1 MLNAKSVQTFGSDM
15 SWAIGRE
22 LEACSSTWRQFDV
35 QLQRYYRCRAIFIAK
50 RHSSPPFFLPS
61 LFSLFPNLHEKF
73 IRRFV
78 CRPTLAKPSI
88 HATLSTSRNILI
100 AAAAFQFASPP
111 PMSRARW
118 MRNDRVAY
126 QFLMDILVRL
136 RWRAR

>member
-1 MLNAKSVQTFGSDM
+1 MSSDFYREKTF
-15 SWAIGRE
+15 
-22 LEACSSTWRQFDV
+22 F
-35 QLQRYYRCRAIFIAK
+35 
-50 RHSSPPFFLPS
+50 PPFFLPS

-100 AAAAFQFASPP
+100 AAKAAAFQFASPP

-118 MRNDRVAY
+118 MRNDRVTY
-126 QFLMDILVRL
+126 QFLMDILVPL
-136 RWRAR
+136 RARQPINNQLSSPHVPSFLSGTVHMKQVAEEVSQPYNTGPVR